1 MRIAFDG
8 TTLQPRRTGV
18 GYYTEHLLRH
28 LAANAGDS
36 EVVVLSNRPPDLTR
50 PLPRGTTISTAGA
63 SLVRL
68 VWMQTMAPRLIR
80 NAGADIAHFTN
91 GMMPLLSPVPTVVT
105 IHDMSLAL
113 YPETHP
119 RRRLLLNWPLVRQ
132 AAHRAAAIIT
142 GSYSA
147 RQDIVRVCDI
157 DPDRIHVVSLAA
169 APVFRPIR
177 DEDRLHLIRE
187 RYGLPERFVLCVG
200 AIEPRKN
207 LPRLFEAFAERR
219 RSGELPHDLVCVGPY
234 GWLSRDLG
242 DRIKELG
249 IQDAVRFTG
258 YVPIDDLPGIYRLAE
273 MFVYLSLYEGFGLPA
288 LEAMACG
295 TPVIVGNSGSVAE
308 VTGGAAALVD
318 PLDVDAIGRALVTLG
333 LDASLRQNLAERG
346 LARASEYSWDRAAR
360 ETLAVYRSVLEA
372 SIATR
377 HTAFKPRPRYAT
389 QSDSATRPAA
399 VARPDFVARPEL
411 EGREDT
417 DVLVGQAYYLRFDP
431 KLWQA
436 QQPYPPL
443 GALYAAS
450 TLRAGGHRVRVF
462 DAMLA
467 QSEDEWA
474 EALDRERPRV
484 AVIYED
490 NFNYL
495 TKMCLLRMRQAAQ
508 TMIGAARAR
517 GIPVVVA
524 GSDATDHPEVYLD
537 AGAHCVLI
545 GEGELTLS
553 EVINQLGGGFRFV
566 AGVCWREDDGTVR
579 RSAPRLP
586 VKDPDALPRPAWDLV
601 DVERYR
607 EMWRA
612 KHGYFSMHVS
622 TTRGCPYHCNWC
634 AKPLYGQRYAVRKPA
649 AVAGEIAWMH
659 AEYAPDHLWI
669 TDDIFGLQPGWV
681 EQFAA
686 ALEAHSVHVP
696 FKCLMRADQVS
707 ASVVHALRRAGCRTV
722 WLGAESGSQRV
733 LDAMDKGIQV
743 SQIDEASG
751 LLRAAGIEVGLFLQF
766 GYPGET
772 RADIGETL
780 AMVRRCQ
787 PDDIGISVSY
797 PLPGTPF
804 HERVRAQ
811 LGLKQNWTDSEDLTP
826 MYRATFSD
834 EFYRVL
840 HRAAHAQFRLDKAA
854 KLRTLLR
861 HPWQLRLSHAR
872 QAVSAMKYAGQ
883 LPALRWR
890 LNRLAH
896 LSHLSHV
903 SHRGTT

>member
-1 MRIAFDG
+1 MKIAFDG
-8 TTLQPRRTGV
+8 TTLQPQRTGV
-18 GYYTEHLLRH
+18 GYYTEHLLHH
-28 LAANAGDS
+28 LAANAEDS

-50 PLPRGTTISTAGA
+50 PLPKRTTISTAGA

-91 GMMPLLSPVPTVVT
+91 GMMPLASPVPTVVT

-147 RQDIVRVCDI
+147 KQDIVRVCDI
-157 DPDRIHVVSLAA
+157 DPDRVHVVSLAA

-177 DEDRLHLIRE
+177 DEDRLHLIRA

-219 RSGELPHDLVCVGPY
+219 RAGELPHDMVCVGPY

-242 DRIKELG
+242 ERIKELG

-295 TPVIVGNSGSVAE
+295 TPVIVGDGGSVAE
-308 VTGGAAALVD
+308 VTGGDAVLVD
-318 PLDVDAIGRALVTLG
+318 PLDVSAIGRALVTLG
-333 LDASLRQNLAERG
+333 HDNALRQDLGERG
-346 LARASEYSWDRAAR
+346 LRRASGYSWDRAAR
-360 ETLAVYRSVLEA
+360 ETLAVYRNVISALE
-372 SIATR
+372 
-377 HTAFKPRPRYAT
+377 PRPSYA
-389 QSDSATRPAA
+389 
-399 VARPDFVARPEL
+399 ARPGLVARPEPQ
-411 EGREDT
+411 GREAS

-450 TLRAGGHRVRVF
+450 TLRAAGHRVRVF

-467 QSEDEWA
+467 QSEDDWA
-474 EALDRERPRV
+474 AALDCERPGV

-508 TMIGAARAR
+508 TMIRAAGSR

-537 AGAHCVLI
+537 AGAQCVII
-545 GEGELTLS
+545 GEGEVTLS
-553 EVINQLGGGFRFV
+553 EVINRLRADFRSV
-566 AGVCWREDDGTVR
+566 PGVCWRADDGTVC

-601 DVERYR
+601 EVERYR
-607 EMWRA
+607 EMWLAR
-612 KHGYFSMHVS
+612 HGYFSMHVS

-649 AVAGEIAWMH
+649 AVADEIAWMH
-659 AEYAPDHLWI
+659 AQYAPDHLWI

-686 ALEAHSVHVP
+686 ALEARSVHVP

-733 LDAMDKGIQV
+733 LDAMDKGIRV

-826 MYRATFSD
+826 MYHATFSD

-840 HRAAHAQFRLDKAA
+840 HRAAHAQFRLDKAS
-854 KLRTLLR
+854 KLRALLR

-872 QAVSAMKYAGQ
+872 LAVSAMKYAGQ

-890 LNRLAH
+890 LNRLAQ
-896 LSHLSHV
+896 
-903 SHRGTT
+903 RGMT